1 MNEEFIKELLKN
13 ASSVQVIESDADID
27 LEEAARAVA
36 YHVYLLF
43 NALMNEGFKRDEAL
57 MLVSLLLP
65 NEN

>member
-36 YHVYLLF
+36 HHVHLLF
-43 NALMNEGFKRDEAL
+43 NALMEEGFERDEAL

-65 NEN
+65 NHN